1 MKKNTALLLFAF
13 ALTAA
18 SLQAFSAA
26 TPVLL
31 AAALL
36 TGVNALSHAAGF
48 GASPAAWNFYTALCG
63 FRGALLLGSASVLHG
78 SAQVALA
85 GLGKEYFAISLVI
98 LACHGALVCR
108 RQRSRRQ
115 RRERVGA

>member
-18 SLQAFSAA
+18 SLKAFSAA

-48 GASPAAWNFYTALCG
+48 GASPAVGNFYTALCG
-63 FRGALLLGSASVLHG
+63 FRGALMLGAASVLRG
-78 SAQVALA
+78 SAEMALGSLA
-85 GLGKEYFAISLVI
+85 KEYFLLSLVI
-98 LACHGALVCR
+98 ILCHGALVCR
-108 RQRSRRQ
+108 RRQTRR
-115 RRERVGA
+115 RREGAGA